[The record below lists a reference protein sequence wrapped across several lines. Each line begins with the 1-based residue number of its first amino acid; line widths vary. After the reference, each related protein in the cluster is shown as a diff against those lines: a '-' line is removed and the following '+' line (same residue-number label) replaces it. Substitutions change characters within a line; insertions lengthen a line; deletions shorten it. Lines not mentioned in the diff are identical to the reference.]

1 MVIGVGISGM
11 AAGAPR
17 PNADT
22 ETAKP
27 VAFAGESFA
36 AEMLGFLQ
44 TEVSGLSAW
53 GAAVPPAG
61 ATGGHTTDPET
72 GDSSPRNIAASP
84 MAGWGTLATM
94 LSIAPAAL
102 PQRSPGSVSQPRGS
116 YRKPATFA
124 SQRVA
129 ASATA
134 PLVFGAPAQLA
145 ANREAP
151 SADQGGVIPLV
162 GQGNAVATPAAMRP
176 VPEPAMAAGWS
187 EGVGGAG
194 VTGVTGQAIAGTA
207 DVSAGFAAEFTASE
221 VSFGNAVLAFAAR
234 VTAQTAP
241 GTGAATP
248 VLPAPLLANLL
259 AAGGSGEVSG
269 ARLAPAA
276 GAERGGDGLPVV
288 EHAPVAEGMAQA
300 AGDNAKSVTPDGNL
314 KTGPAG
320 GAGETKAAGAIV
332 AEETASPAGR
342 PGRSVPPDGDPET
355 GPAAAAGETGAG
367 DGTAAAAVEAGAAER
382 TAAAAVETGAAGGS
396 AAAAGETKAA
406 GAAGLASGEKPRA
419 REDNTGADQLPAAAP
434 AAGLVPRDLSAGAVA
449 PRGRDTSP
457 EWQPTATPDS
467 TREDTAAPTPMREV
481 SIRIANENSQTADV
495 RMTERNGVI
504 QVEVRASD
512 ASLANSLRS
521 DVGELVRGLAPGG
534 LGVEVWHAGSPSQTA
549 ADGDARGGARG
560 EAQSQPRN
568 GQDAPASGS
577 QQRNGDGGRRQ
588 APPWLDELESIPNQV
603 RRKSG

>member
-102 PQRSPGSVSQPRGS
+102 PQRSPGTVSQPRGS

-241 GTGAATP
+241 GTGPAAA
-248 VLPAPLLANLL
+248 VMPAPVLANLL

-300 AGDNAKSVTPDGNL
+300 AGDNAKSVPPDGNL

-320 GAGETKAAGAIV
+320 GAGETGAADGPAATV
-332 AEETASPAGR
+332 AELPPVGEVTARPAGDNANSASP
-342 PGRSVPPDGDPET
+342 DGNPRT
-355 GPAAAAGETGAG
+355 GPAPAAGETGAG
-367 DGTAAAAVEAGAAER
+367 DGPAAAAAETAPAAGGR
-382 TAAAAVETGAAGGS
+382 QAAAADAAGP
-396 AAAAGETKAA
+396 AA
-406 GAAGLASGEKPRA
+406 GEKPRA

>member
-102 PQRSPGSVSQPRGS
+102 PQRSPGTVSQPRGS

-241 GTGAATP
+241 GTGPAAA
-248 VLPAPLLANLL
+248 VMPAPVLANLL
-259 AAGGSGEVSG
+259 AAGGSGEVSD

-300 AGDNAKSVTPDGNL
+300 AGDNAKSVPPDGNL

-320 GAGETKAAGAIV
+320 GAGETGAADGPAATV
-332 AEETASPAGR
+332 AELPPVGEVTARPAGDNANSASP
-342 PGRSVPPDGDPET
+342 DGNPRT
-355 GPAAAAGETGAG
+355 GPAPAAGETGAW
-367 DGTAAAAVEAGAAER
+367 DGPAAAAAETAPAAGGR
-382 TAAAAVETGAAGGS
+382 QAAAADAAGP
-396 AAAAGETKAA
+396 AA
-406 GAAGLASGEKPRA
+406 GEKPRA